1 MIKGFPLVRNVSK
14 LPQGSFGIPGLS
26 HSTLAGSVLHGM
38 KEARHYFVGIFTA
51 CFTSQGRASPASSL
65 FAKVRSVAAASAL

>member
-1 MIKGFPLVRNVSK
+1 MRNVSK

-26 HSTLAGSVLHGM
+26 HTTLAGSVLHGM

-51 CFTSQGRASPASSL
+51 CFTSQVLKFLQHVLHLKVVLLPLPLSL
-65 FAKVRSVAAASAL
+65 LKFDQ